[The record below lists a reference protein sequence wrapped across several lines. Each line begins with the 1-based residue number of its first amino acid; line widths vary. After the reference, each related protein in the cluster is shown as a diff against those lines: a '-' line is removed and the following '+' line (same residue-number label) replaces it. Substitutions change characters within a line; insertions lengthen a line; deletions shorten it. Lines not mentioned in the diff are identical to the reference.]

1 MRKLIILLTVWY
13 AALFTGC
20 STPSQSGS
28 IEDKAAYVGD
38 WISQR
43 SGLIQVA
50 VQATTHV
57 LIYSTAESSEERAEV
72 LSRVH
77 AVSDNLY
84 SLVSKDNV
92 DPQAVR
98 EALKIKEAYADSIME
113 TVANLYATEYE
124 TLKKN
129 GYGNLAIEVLKAV
142 SKGVSDG
149 SVQ

>member
-1 MRKLIILLTVWY
+1 MRKIIIFLTVWY

-20 STPSQSGS
+20 STPSQPGS

-57 LIYSTAESSEERAEV
+57 LIYSTAENSEERGEV

-84 SLVSKDNV
+84 ALVSKESV
-92 DPQAVR
+92 DPKSVR
-98 EALKIKEAYADSIME
+98 DALKIKEDYADSIME

-129 GYGNLAIEVLKAV
+129 GYGSLAIEILKAV